1 MPELDNILLL
11 FAIGLVAG
19 AANIVAEAGSIIA
32 LPALLLSG
40 YTGAMAN
47 GTNRMVV
54 FWLNLFALRTF
65 YNRDRTEFKR
75 SLRYAGFAMPGAII
89 GSLIMLQTN
98 DATYHLIVG
107 CVVLIVV
114 WGVFLTPY
122 QTATAGHPPKIGE
135 WTANLLMFL
144 IGFYGGYLQAGVGV
158 FLVAALST
166 LLGMQEIQ
174 KNIYRISILFA
185 YLFPTSL
192 IFIWTENVDWWGALV
207 LLVGYVAGSW
217 TGSLGLFKHHP
228 KLART
233 GVVLIAVVMG
243 LKLLNII

>member
-1 MPELDNILLL
+1 MPELDNVLIL
-11 FAIGLVAG
+11 FAIGFTAG
-19 AANIVAEAGSIIA
+19 AANIVAEAGSMIA

-47 GTNRMVV
+47 GTNRVVV

-65 YNRDRTEFKR
+65 YNRDRKEFKR

-89 GSLIMLQTN
+89 GSLVMLQTS
-98 DATYHLIVG
+98 DATYHLVVG

-114 WGVFLTPY
+114 WGVYLNQY
-122 QTATAGHPPKIGE
+122 QTPAAGHPPKIGE

-166 LLGMQEIQ
+166 LLGMHEVQ

-192 IFIWTENVDWWGALV
+192 IFIWTNNVDWWGALF
-207 LLVGYVAGSW
+207 LLLGYVAGSW
-217 TGSLGLFKHHP
+217 AGSFGLLKHHP

-233 GVVLIAVVMG
+233 GVVVIAIFLG
-243 LKLLNII
+243 LKLLRVI